1 VHFGGALKWTGQRTN
16 RPLSNGNVACTV
28 KVHESQRILRAV
40 MDVRIS
46 TNACDCEQVQLW
58 SRDRKCK
65 CEGIIK
71 TGIAINDDREWRGR

>member
-1 VHFGGALKWTGQRTN
+1 MHLRRALKWTGQGTDRA
-16 RPLSNGNVACTV
+16 LSDGDVV
-28 KVHESQRILRAV
+28 SPVEVHKSKCVLRAV

-71 TGIAINDDREWRGR
+71 TGIAINNDREWRGR